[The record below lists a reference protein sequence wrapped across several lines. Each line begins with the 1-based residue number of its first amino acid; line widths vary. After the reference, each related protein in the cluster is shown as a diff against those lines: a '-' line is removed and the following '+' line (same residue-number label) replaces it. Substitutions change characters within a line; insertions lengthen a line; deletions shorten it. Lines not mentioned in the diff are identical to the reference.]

1 MVHRSQIGRGLA
13 AALLVL
19 AAMAPQVGGYAGQ
32 VPANIIVAGPAPTL
46 TCVVPMTVTATVMDS
61 NGAPVDD
68 ATVQWSIPAGA
79 QPGDQLAA
87 STSVT
92 DAAGVARV
100 SLSLGCRLGDRTIR
114 AADGPAFGQL
124 LLAPGSM
131 FLPGIGTAGSAVGV
145 PANGPFTRGTKVLRL
160 GQYVAFRFGM
170 GASVAGASVQ
180 IWTATRNAAGTWTA
194 FRHVTTRVADSR
206 GNVSYVARFWSPT
219 WLSVQARFLGTA
231 SARPVVTPAI
241 QARWR

>member
-1 MVHRSQIGRGLA
+1 MAHHSQIGRGLA

-19 AAMAPQVGGYAGQ
+19 AAMATQASGYAGQ

-46 TCVVPMTVTATVMDS
+46 TCVVPMTVSATVMDS
-61 NGAPVDD
+61 NGAPVDG

-100 SLSLGCRLGDRTIR
+100 SLSLGCRVGDRTIR

-131 FLPGIGTAGSAVGV
+131 FLPAIGTATSAVGA
-145 PANGPFTRGTKVLRL
+145 PASGPFTRTTKVLRL
-160 GQYVAFRFGM
+160 GQSVTFRFGM
-170 GASVAGASVQ
+170 GASVAGQSVQ

-194 FRHVTTRVADSR
+194 FRFAATRVADSR
-206 GNVSYVARFWSPT
+206 GNAVYVARFSSPT
-219 WLSVQARFLGTA
+219 WVSVQARFLGTT
-231 SARPVVTPAI
+231 SARPVVTTAT